1 MADADLAL
9 RTAEAT
15 RLRLA
20 PGETLVVSPPAG
32 CIWEVP
38 LCEIIHRRLA
48 EAVGDPARVIVF
60 SAHIDLTVVDPPAET
75 PEAFAAQLAADRPRY
90 D

>member
-15 RLRLA
+15 RLA

-38 LCEIIHRRLA
+38 LCKIIHRRLA
-48 EAVGDPARVIVF
+48 EAVGDPGRVIVF
-60 SAHIDLTVVDPPAET
+60 SAHIDRTVVDPPAET
-75 PEAFAAQLAADRPRY
+75 PEAFAAELAANRPRY